1 MRQRLLEME
10 RKNLIG
16 KLITL
21 IQLLVSVIC
30 IVTVAGSGMLPKKYL
45 IKHCFGMAYQKLIS
59 GFLSLIRLSDIILL
73 GGLEM
78 RSDLKKIGEQKSTYL
93 VGQTERALYL
103 LDVISTI
110 TDRGNNA
117 EVRRKKDGTLT
128 VYEVK
133 KNIVTV

>member
-1 MRQRLLEME
+1 MTNVCSDGIIINVR
-10 RKNLIG
+10 RK
-16 KLITL
+16 KE
-21 IQLLVSVIC
+21 VSTDPLDRIYMVSNSQ
-30 IVTVAGSGMLPKKYL
+30 VLFRDGLSET
-45 IKHCFGMAYQKLIS
+45 HQKLIS

-78 RSDLKKIGEQKSTYL
+78 RADLKKIGEQKRTDL

>member
-1 MRQRLLEME
+1 
-10 RKNLIG
+10 
-16 KLITL
+16 
-21 IQLLVSVIC
+21 
-30 IVTVAGSGMLPKKYL
+30 
-45 IKHCFGMAYQKLIS
+45 MAYQKLIS

-78 RSDLKKIGEQKSTYL
+78 RSDLKKIGEQQKSTDL

-117 EVRRKKDGTLT
+117 EVIRKKDGTLT

>member
-1 MRQRLLEME
+1 MR
-10 RKNLIG
+10 
-16 KLITL
+16 
-21 IQLLVSVIC
+21 
-30 IVTVAGSGMLPKKYL
+30 A
-45 IKHCFGMAYQKLIS
+45 
-59 GFLSLIRLSDIILL
+59 
-73 GGLEM
+73 
-78 RSDLKKIGEQKSTYL
+78 DLKKIGEQKRTDL

-103 LDVISTI
+103 LDVISII

>member
-1 MRQRLLEME
+1 
-10 RKNLIG
+10 
-16 KLITL
+16 
-21 IQLLVSVIC
+21 
-30 IVTVAGSGMLPKKYL
+30 
-45 IKHCFGMAYQKLIS
+45 MAYQKLIS

-78 RSDLKKIGEQKSTYL
+78 RSDLKKIDEQKSKDL

>member
-1 MRQRLLEME
+1 MGNSKMLFRD
-10 RKNLIG
+10 
-16 KLITL
+16 
-21 IQLLVSVIC
+21 
-30 IVTVAGSGMLPKKYL
+30 GSS
-45 IKHCFGMAYQKLIS
+45 KLIS

-78 RSDLKKIGEQKSTYL
+78 RSDLKKICEQKSTDL
-93 VGQTERALYL
+93 AGQTERALYL
-103 LDVISTI
+103 MDVISAI

>member
-1 MRQRLLEME
+1 MVAEQADILTCLANKAGQIMIPLQILRGALPLTEWRTATCTHQR
-10 RKNLIG
+10 
-16 KLITL
+16 
-21 IQLLVSVIC
+21 
-30 IVTVAGSGMLPKKYL
+30 
-45 IKHCFGMAYQKLIS
+45 
-59 GFLSLIRLSDIILL
+59 FLSLIRLSDIILL

>member
-1 MRQRLLEME
+1 
-10 RKNLIG
+10 
-16 KLITL
+16 
-21 IQLLVSVIC
+21 
-30 IVTVAGSGMLPKKYL
+30 
-45 IKHCFGMAYQKLIS
+45 MAYQKLIR

-78 RSDLKKIGEQKSTYL
+78 RSDLKKIGEQKSADL
-93 VGQTERALYL
+93 VGQTERTLYL
-103 LDVISTI
+103 MDVISAI
-110 TDRGNNA
+110 TNRGNNA